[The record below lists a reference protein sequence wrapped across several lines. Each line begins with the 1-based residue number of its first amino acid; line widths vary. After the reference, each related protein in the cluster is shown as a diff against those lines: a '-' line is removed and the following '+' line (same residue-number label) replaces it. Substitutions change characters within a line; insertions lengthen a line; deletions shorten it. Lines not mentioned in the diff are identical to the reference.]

1 MPDVEIHE
9 QSRSNDSQFTEDETT
24 ALLAALD
31 AKSQTLDPE
40 DVGVFLT
47 SAPTTTQ
54 LFIPEGGLGLQLQI
68 VRPSGVIALFQL
80 GEFPGITYVTY
91 LRRQN
96 GDISDD
102 MIDRPDFAE
111 SIVGHIAQFML
122 PMIDADGVVA

>member
-9 QSRSNDSQFTEDETT
+9 QSRSNESRFTDAEND

-40 DVGVFLT
+40 AVGVFLT

-54 LFIPEGGLGLQLQI
+54 LSIPEGGLGLQLQI

-80 GEFPGITYVTY
+80 EPFPGITYVTY

-102 MIDRPDFAE
+102 MVDRPDFAE
-111 SIVGHIAQFML
+111 SIVEYIAQFML